1 MAKVITTDL
10 HHSGA
15 SGANITLDS
24 SKNVTC
30 ENNLTVDGTTTLT
43 GAVELPDDTVDIADL
58 SASGTASSSTFLRGD
73 NSWASAGLDGVTT
86 GSGNVTITDGNL
98 IVASGHGID
107 FSATADGDGTDSSSL
122 FDDYEEGTFTP
133 IYQTSNSD
141 GGHSMGTQSGHYRK
155 IGSFVWFTI
164 NCTWSGGSGGSGYMY
179 IHGLPYVPGGSTFTL
194 GHVSVDGY
202 TCSSNRYLSEITI
215 HSGTDQLIIKE
226 MNNSAGGSNYNA
238 PYDGSCAYFGITG
251 QYTTTS

>member
-1 MAKVITTDL
+1 MAKVITTEL
-10 HHSGA
+10 QHSGA
-15 SGANITLDS
+15 SSANITLAADGS
-24 SKNVTC
+24 VT
-30 ENNLTVDGTTTLT
+30 
-43 GAVELPDDTVDIADL
+43 LPADTVDIATL
-58 SASGTASSSTFLRGD
+58 SATGTASSSTFLRGD
-73 NSWASAGLDGVTT
+73 NAWASAGGLDGVTT

-164 NCTWSGGSGGSGYMY
+164 NCTWSGGSSGSGYMY

-238 PYDGSCAYFGITG
+238 PYDGNCAYFGITG

>member
-1 MAKVITTDL
+1 MAKVITTEL
-10 HHSGA
+10 QHSGA
-15 SGANITLDS
+15 SSANITLAADGS
-24 SKNVTC
+24 VT
-30 ENNLTVDGTTTLT
+30 
-43 GAVELPDDTVDIADL
+43 LPADTVDIATL
-58 SASGTASSSTFLRGD
+58 SATGTASSSTFIRGD
-73 NSWASAGLDGVTT
+73 NAWASAGGLDGVTT

-179 IHGLPYVPGGSTFTL
+179 IHGLPYVPVGSTFTL
-194 GHVSVDGY
+194 
-202 TCSSNRYLSEITI
+202 
-215 HSGTDQLIIKE
+215 
-226 MNNSAGGSNYNA
+226 
-238 PYDGSCAYFGITG
+238 
-251 QYTTTS
+251 